1 MSLRSLACLVAFALV
16 AADAARAQTPPP
28 VRPRVQ
34 AEQARRQREENQ
46 AYNQAQRALDEAR
59 WDEATQLFRGVA
71 AMNGTRRDAALYWLA
86 YSQNRIGQRAEA
98 LDTIAELEAA
108 YPNSRYAAQA
118 RALEVEVRRDLGQPV
133 APEGQR
139 DDLLKLIALQ
149 ALQRSDPQRA
159 APMLE
164 AIVRSTTAAPRLKTR
179 ALFLLARSDVAAA
192 RRVVVEVALGETS
205 PEIQERA
212 IDYVA
217 ARQTPVNK
225 ALLTEVYTAS
235 SDVTIKRRVMRA
247 FTRADD
253 AESLVALA
261 RREADPARKREL
273 VQNLSLMRNKV
284 ALDYLAELAR

>member
-1 MSLRSLACLVAFALV
+1 MSEDE
-16 AADAARAQTPPP
+16 AAVARA
-28 VRPRVQ
+28 
-34 AEQARRQREENQ
+34 
-46 AYNQAQRALDEAR
+46 
-59 WDEATQLFRGVA
+59 RG
-71 AMNGTRRDAALYWLA
+71 GDRDAFRLLVERHSRAVYMLALRLTGNCHDAEDIVQETFLKVHRQLGRFESRASFGTWVH
-86 YSQNRIGQRAEA
+86 RIAVNCA
-98 LDTIAELEAA
+98 
-108 YPNSRYAAQA
+108 
-118 RALEVEVRRDLGQPV
+118 V
-133 APEGQR
+133 
-139 DDLLKLIALQ
+139 DLLKLIALQ
-149 ALQRSDPQRA
+149 ALQRSEPQRA

-192 RRVVVEVALGETS
+192 RRVVVEVARGETS

-217 ARQTPVNK
+217 ARQTPVNRV
-225 ALLTEVYTAS
+225 LLAEVYTAS

-261 RREADPARKREL
+261 RRETDPARKREL